1 MKRFLK
7 VGEASSKIVWKP
19 GSRHVEI
26 TAVAAMR
33 GSFAV
38 RMVPK
43 NEPKLVPVLVKPE
56 MPLAR
61 IIVGPFCGPI
71 VDGGHVPIV
80 AGRNG
85 VAIALGR
92 ACLHLAASRGVCEC

>member
-7 VGEASSKIVWKP
+7 VGEASSKIVWHP

-38 RMVPK
+38 RIVPK
-43 NEPKLVPVLVKPE
+43 KEPKLVPVTPIFCASIYGRRSSQSTSAG
-56 MPLAR
+56 PASIQFR
-61 IIVGPFCGPI
+61 I
-71 VDGGHVPIV
+71 
-80 AGRNG
+80 
-85 VAIALGR
+85 
-92 ACLHLAASRGVCEC
+92 ET